1 MTSSSAWLENLG
13 KASLTNQSNSNNYA
27 EFEREDNVK
36 AINQNNDSFVKGVE
50 AEANA
55 AADFY
60 NRWHKNQSDRWK
72 NILDITKTGGELAIF
87 GTSYI
92 KQQNEYNEWLKTVQT
107 GDPTKDKDVQKENNR
122 QQQVKDV
129 AKQGQIVAE
138 EIKNQGGSLNDQA
151 EAWEIGGLSKND
163 FDTKS
168 ETRSLMVNVYPK
180 WRKVLSDYEFTLS
193 DGTKLSLNKARTKE
207 QYDEIDAIINKLFLT
222 KVSEMGYNRG
232 FMKKHILMPMF
243 EKSKLN
249 AKEWY
254 QTQGDARIAQ
264 IKIENG

>member
-138 EIKNQGGSLNDQA
+138 EIKNQGG
-151 EAWEIGGLSKND
+151 
-163 FDTKS
+163 
-168 ETRSLMVNVYPK
+168 
-180 WRKVLSDYEFTLS
+180 
-193 DGTKLSLNKARTKE
+193 
-207 QYDEIDAIINKLFLT
+207 
-222 KVSEMGYNRG
+222 
-232 FMKKHILMPMF
+232 
-243 EKSKLN
+243 
-249 AKEWY
+249 
-254 QTQGDARIAQ
+254 
-264 IKIENG
+264 